1 MKLTRKLLS
10 CLLVM
15 LVLLPACQ
23 VSGIATP
30 AALGAATAAPTALS
44 AATAV
49 PTELNVPSA
58 TPGSE
63 PLTYISQ
70 ENGLRVQYP
79 QGWTSQPPAQGEQS
93 LVVFLSPDKSVKS
106 DLYVFP
112 VQSGDT
118 AESFIGQMAGS
129 ALQGLQNI
137 SPVSDAALTR
147 TDTASAW
154 SRVVTADSSGTGLKI
169 NLTTLIHGARAF
181 FLLTYGTPEDYDAN
195 ANDLQALLGGISFDA
210 PVVNGVN
217 RNQALFLAGGESTNP
232 RDYDPATQHD
242 TGDKRIFS
250 GLVSFDTNLNL
261 TPELAESWD
270 VSAGG
275 TVYTFHLRTNA
286 RFHDGRP
293 VVAQDVVYSWE
304 RAANPA
310 TQSDTALTYL
320 GDILGVAEMHAGKA
334 EHISGLKA
342 LDEHTLQV
350 TIDAAKPYF
359 LFKLTLPVAF
369 VLDKKNVESG
379 PDWYRSPN
387 GTGPYKLT
395 RWESFKVMVYSANP
409 DYYLGV
415 PSIPQIVVELYTGV
429 GIRLYESG
437 EIDMTGISSADVP
450 RVLDPAEALHA
461 DLRSNVSL
469 CTSYV
474 VFDVSRPPFDDVK
487 VRQAFSMAFDRQ
499 KFIDV
504 VDNGVGIP
512 AKGPFPP
519 ALPGY
524 NAELQGL
531 PYDPQQAGAL
541 LAQSK
546 YAGPQ
551 GLPPIVY
558 SAIGIGSTAGADV
571 AAMAQMWE
579 QNLGVKITIE
589 NLEPDKYYDLLYSGQ
604 HGQIFS
610 GGWCADYPDPENFA
624 DVLFHSGAQQNIGNY
639 SNPALDAILDRA
651 RVEQDVNGR
660 IQLYQQAEQMI
671 VQDAPALFISHNVSY
686 MLVKPYVKGFVLT
699 PIGIPLERYLR
710 LQH

>member
-1 MKLTRKLLS
+1 MRTTKKFVSYLLIMVFF
-10 CLLVM
+10 LL
-15 LVLLPACQ
+15 ACQ
-23 VSGIATP
+23 VSGTATP
-30 AALGAATAAPTALS
+30 AALTSSTAAPTALN
-44 AATAV
+44 AFPPTAV
-49 PTELNVPSA
+49 TEPY
-58 TPGSE
+58 
-63 PLTYISQ
+63 TYISL
-70 ENGLRVQYP
+70 ENGLHLHYPPGWTTQSPP
-79 QGWTSQPPAQGEQS
+79 QGDQS
-93 LVVFLSPDKSVKS
+93 LAIFLSPDQGIQS

-112 VQSGDT
+112 AGSGDT
-118 AESFIGQMAGS
+118 AESVTGQLAAS
-129 ALQGLQNI
+129 VLQGLENVTI
-137 SPVSDAALTR
+137 LSDAALAR
-147 TDTASAW
+147 SDGSSGW
-154 SRVVTADSSGTGLKI
+154 SRVVTATSSGSELKI
-169 NLTTLIHGARAF
+169 NLTTLIHGAREF
-181 FLLTYGTPEDYDAN
+181 FLMTYGATIFYDAN
-195 ANDLQALLGGISFDA
+195 ANDIDALIAGMNFET

-217 RNQALFLAGGESTNP
+217 RNKALFLTGGESTNP

-242 TGDKRIFS
+242 SGDKRLFS

-261 TPELAESWD
+261 VPDLAGSWD
-270 VSAGG
+270 ISADGSL
-275 TVYTFHLRTNA
+275 YTFHLRTNA

-304 RAANPA
+304 RAATPA
-310 TQSDTALTYL
+310 TQSDTVLTYL
-320 GDILGVAEMHAGKA
+320 GDILGVAEMHSGEAD
-334 EHISGLKA
+334 HISGLKA

-369 VLDKKNVESG
+369 VLDKTNVESS
-379 PDWYRSPN
+379 PEWYRAPN

-395 RWESFKVMVYSANP
+395 RWDSFKLMIYDANP
-409 DYYLGV
+409 DYYLGA
-415 PSIPQIVVELYTGV
+415 PAIPQIVVELYTGV

-437 EIDMTGISSADVP
+437 EIDMTGIYSSDVA
-450 RVLDPAEALHA
+450 RVLDPSDPLHP
-461 DLRSNVSL
+461 DLHGGVSL
-469 CTSYV
+469 CTDFV
-474 VFDVSRPPFDDVK
+474 RFDVTRPPFDDVK

-499 KFIDV
+499 KYIDV
-504 VDNGVGIP
+504 VQNGVGIP
-512 AKGPFPP
+512 AKGPYPP

-524 NAELQGL
+524 NVKLAGL
-531 PYDPQQAGAL
+531 AYDPGQARQL

-551 GLPPIVY
+551 GLPDIVY
-558 SAIGIGSTAGADV
+558 TTLGLGSTAGADV

-624 DVLFHSGAQQNIGNY
+624 DVLFHSGAQQNTGGY
-639 SNPALDAILDRA
+639 SNPAMDAVLDQA
-651 RVEQDVNGR
+651 RVEQHVSAR

-671 VQDAPALFISHNVSY
+671 VQDAPALFISHSLSY

-699 PIGIPLERYLR
+699 PITIPLERYLS